1 MKFKYMYQQ
10 LLSHIGI
17 ITVAFIIVGI
27 IVSQFVEALVF
38 KNKEEELI
46 SYGTEIV
53 SELKF
58 ISLYDTITINKYQE
72 VLDNQNI
79 VIWQFD
85 ARGTIQYPPE
95 QSNVRIQF
103 SKEEWNRIMNGQV
116 FSVSV
121 DDRLGNPSSIVVLP
135 YVKGDYLL
143 GGIILTAPI
152 RNTKAMVEEFNEYL
166 GVTVLIT
173 LVVSFIISWFLS
185 RIHGKRIKQLQNATS
200 AVAQGNYDIKVQD
213 SDFDEIGELA
223 SDFNKMVEQLKRSN
237 EEIKILENR
246 KRQFIA
252 DVSHEMRTPL
262 TTISGIIEG
271 LRNDMIPESEK
282 EKGLQLASQETK
294 RLIRLVNENLDYE
307 KIRSNQVKLHIEKIE
322 VADVFEVVEEQ
333 LDILAKKRGCKIIV
347 ELDGNPIVYADYDR
361 LIQIVLNITKN
372 SIQFT
377 EDGEIILR
385 GKQTEKYTVI
395 EIEDTGIGIDPDDIE
410 NIWQRFYKADVSRRS
425 NPFGEFGLGL
435 SIVQQ
440 LVRLHRGDIRVE
452 SEKGKGTKFT
462 IYLPFERQRLK

>member
-46 SYGTEIV
+46 SYGKEIV
-53 SELKF
+53 SELNF

-237 EEIKILENR
+237 EEIKI
-246 KRQFIA
+246 
-252 DVSHEMRTPL
+252 
-262 TTISGIIEG
+262 
-271 LRNDMIPESEK
+271 
-282 EKGLQLASQETK
+282 
-294 RLIRLVNENLDYE
+294 
-307 KIRSNQVKLHIEKIE
+307 
-322 VADVFEVVEEQ
+322 
-333 LDILAKKRGCKIIV
+333 
-347 ELDGNPIVYADYDR
+347 
-361 LIQIVLNITKN
+361 
-372 SIQFT
+372 
-377 EDGEIILR
+377 
-385 GKQTEKYTVI
+385 
-395 EIEDTGIGIDPDDIE
+395 
-410 NIWQRFYKADVSRRS
+410 
-425 NPFGEFGLGL
+425 
-435 SIVQQ
+435 
-440 LVRLHRGDIRVE
+440 
-452 SEKGKGTKFT
+452 
-462 IYLPFERQRLK
+462 

>member
-1 MKFKYMYQQ
+1 
-10 LLSHIGI
+10 
-17 ITVAFIIVGI
+17 
-27 IVSQFVEALVF
+27 
-38 KNKEEELI
+38 
-46 SYGTEIV
+46 
-53 SELKF
+53 
-58 ISLYDTITINKYQE
+58 
-72 VLDNQNI
+72 
-79 VIWQFD
+79 
-85 ARGTIQYPPE
+85 

-252 DVSHEMRTPL
+252 DVSHEMRTPI

-271 LRNDMIPESEK
+271 LRNEMIPESEK

-333 LDILAKKRGCKIIV
+333 L
-347 ELDGNPIVYADYDR
+347 
-361 LIQIVLNITKN
+361 
-372 SIQFT
+372 
-377 EDGEIILR
+377 
-385 GKQTEKYTVI
+385 
-395 EIEDTGIGIDPDDIE
+395 
-410 NIWQRFYKADVSRRS
+410 
-425 NPFGEFGLGL
+425 
-435 SIVQQ
+435 
-440 LVRLHRGDIRVE
+440 
-452 SEKGKGTKFT
+452 
-462 IYLPFERQRLK
+462 